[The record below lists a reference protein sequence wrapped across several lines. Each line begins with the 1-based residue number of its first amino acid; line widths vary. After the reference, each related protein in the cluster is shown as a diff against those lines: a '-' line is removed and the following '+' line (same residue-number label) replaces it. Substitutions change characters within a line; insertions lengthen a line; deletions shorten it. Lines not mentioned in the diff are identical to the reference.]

1 MFTIDEFQLITLVI
15 NQTFNTKLNKNKP
28 NIKEN
33 IQKERAITAWKQLQL
48 IKLLDALLAK

>member
-33 IQKERAITAWKQLQL
+33 IQKERAITA
-48 IKLLDALLAK
+48 